1 MYVRTLDLLI
11 VLLPFEV
18 GVKGPLLQALL
29 MKSVGMVYALQN

>member
-18 GVKGPLLQALL
+18 GVKGLLLQALL
-29 MKSVGMVYALQN
+29 MKSVGMVYALKN